1 LARALLEFGDNG
13 QMALWHRHTSLAY
26 AAVLTGVF
34 GHASVEFIAVLSGI
48 AGPELSAWRFLLGGL
63 GLVALALLSPTSRDL
78 LTPLKTHF
86 WPLMTLSLLGIT
98 LAYLVFHWSLDF
110 ATIPQVATA
119 VTTIPIY
126 VALINMVVNKQPIS
140 IAKVLS
146 GICAILGVALLITDG
161 YLTDLVSTSRNL
173 LGVFMAIGCAAAV
186 SAYSVLVR
194 PIIVQYGALRITAIT
209 MMIGGIGLWLL
220 VGWAFH
226 IWVTPTRLV
235 ELSVTSLVSLLV
247 IALWNTTITQFLWIG
262 GLAALPDITR
272 GSYLFFL
279 KPVIAAL
286 LAVLILGQHITGVQI
301 LAIGVVCASVFGE
314 VFLAKRS
321 GVA

>member
-1 LARALLEFGDNG
+1 
-13 QMALWHRHTSLAY
+13 MS
-26 AAVLTGVF
+26 
-34 GHASVEFIAVLSGI
+34 
-48 AGPELSAWRFLLGGL
+48 
-63 GLVALALLSPTSRDL
+63 
-78 LTPLKTHF
+78 
-86 WPLMTLSLLGIT
+86 LSLLGIT

-173 LGVFMAIGCAAAV
+173 LGVFMAVVCAAAV

>member
-1 LARALLEFGDNG
+1 
-13 QMALWHRHTSLAY
+13 
-26 AAVLTGVF
+26 
-34 GHASVEFIAVLSGI
+34 
-48 AGPELSAWRFLLGGL
+48 
-63 GLVALALLSPTSRDL
+63 
-78 LTPLKTHF
+78 
-86 WPLMTLSLLGIT
+86 MTLSLLGIT

-173 LGVFMAIGCAAAV
+173 LGVFMAVVCAAAV

>member
-1 LARALLEFGDNG
+1 
-13 QMALWHRHTSLAY
+13 
-26 AAVLTGVF
+26 
-34 GHASVEFIAVLSGI
+34 
-48 AGPELSAWRFLLGGL
+48 
-63 GLVALALLSPTSRDL
+63 
-78 LTPLKTHF
+78 
-86 WPLMTLSLLGIT
+86 
-98 LAYLVFHWSLDF
+98 
-110 ATIPQVATA
+110 
-119 VTTIPIY
+119 
-126 VALINMVVNKQPIS
+126 MVVNKQPIS

-173 LGVFMAIGCAAAV
+173 LGVFMAVVCAAAV